1 MTLPQLV
8 DQYGQPLRR
17 DLLTR
22 DVAGPTLTGVR
33 SPIAGYPANGLNPTR
48 LANILMEADQG
59 EPLQY
64 LELAELIE
72 ERDLHYAGV
81 LGTRKRSVAQIDI
94 TVEAA
99 SDAPDDLRRADMVR
113 TWLKRDELA
122 DEVFDIL
129 DAIGKGISFAEIV
142 WDTSE
147 GQWQPRR
154 LEWRDPRWFRFDRQT
169 MRKPMLR
176 GGTDGDVD
184 AEPLPP
190 FKFIYTQIKAKSG
203 LPIRSGIARLAA
215 WAWMFKAFTQRDW
228 AIFTQTYG
236 QPIRVGKFGAGAT
249 KEDKATLFRA
259 VANIAGDCAAI
270 IPEGMSIDFIE
281 ASNVGAGAALY
292 KERVD
297 WLDQQLS
304 KGVLGQTSSADAE
317 AGGLGSGQA
326 NLHGDVRQDI
336 ETADC
341 KALSATLNRDLIR
354 PWMDLEFGPS
364 KSYPRLVIARPKA
377 EDIKQLTESLKIF
390 VPLGLRVEASEV
402 RDKLGLSDPAEG
414 AELLRM
420 MPDAP
425 ITPPLTSQTAPPA
438 VTRPAIPAAVIA
450 TQSTEPT
457 GAPAHPAE
465 QIAAKM
471 EAPAIAAVRGMA
483 GTIETMLARAGDL
496 GEFRA
501 MLSSAFGTIGGGELA
516 AVLEAGLAAAQAAG
530 RSDLVAESDR
540 ADLVDESD
548 AGEG

>member
-1 MTLPQLV
+1 MTVPPLV
-8 DQYGQPLRR
+8 DHNGQPLRR
-17 DLLTR
+17 ELLTR
-22 DVAGPTLTGVR
+22 DIAEPTVTGVR
-33 SPIAGYPANGLNPTR
+33 SPIAGYPANGLNPVR

-94 TVEAA
+94 SVEAA
-99 SDAPDDLRRADMVR
+99 SDAPEDLRRADMVR

-122 DEVFDIL
+122 DEIFDIL
-129 DAIGKGISFAEIV
+129 DAIGKGVSFTEIV
-142 WDTSE
+142 WDCSE
-147 GQWQPRR
+147 GQWQPDR

-176 GGTDGDVD
+176 GGLDGSVE
-184 AEPLPP
+184 AEPLPAC
-190 FKFIYTQIKAKSG
+190 KFIYTQIKAKSG
-203 LPIRSGIARLAA
+203 LPVRGGIARLAA

-236 QPIRVGKFGAGAT
+236 QPIRVGKFDSNAS
-249 KEDKATLFRA
+249 KEDRQTLFRA

-270 IPEGMSIDFIE
+270 IPSGMSIEFIE

-292 KERVD
+292 KERAD
-297 WLDQQLS
+297 WLDQQIS
-304 KGVLGQTSSADAE
+304 KGVLGQTTTTDAIS
-317 AGGLGSGQA
+317 GGHAIGRE
-326 NLHGDVRQDI
+326 HRQVQEDI

-377 EDIKQLTESLKIF
+377 EDIKQLTDSLKVL
-390 VPLGLRVEASEV
+390 VPMGLRVEASEV

-414 AELLRM
+414 AEILRM
-420 MPDAP
+420 VPEAP
-425 ITPPLTSQTAPPA
+425 SSTTTSPAANPAVAPPA
-438 VTRPAIPAAVIA
+438 VIA
-450 TQSTEPT
+450 LQSTEAPSE
-457 GAPAHPAE
+457 PAHPAE
-465 QIAAKM
+465 HIAEMM
-471 EAPAIAAVRGMA
+471 EAPAIAAVTGMA
-483 GTIETMLARAGDL
+483 ETIETMLARASDL

-501 MLSSAFGTIGGGELA
+501 MLSSAFGMIGGGDLA
-516 AVLEAGLAAAQAAG
+516 VVLEAGLAAAQAAG

-540 ADLVDESD
+540 ADLVDESE
-548 AGEG
+548 AGESVAGDE

>member
-1 MTLPQLV
+1 MTVPPLV
-8 DQYGQPLRR
+8 DHNGQPLRR
-17 DLLTR
+17 ELLTR
-22 DVAGPTLTGVR
+22 DIAEPTVTGVR
-33 SPIAGYPANGLNPTR
+33 SPIAGYPANGLNPVR

-59 EPLQY
+59 DPQQY

-99 SDAPDDLRRADMVR
+99 SDAREDLRRADMAR
-113 TWLKRDELA
+113 TLVKRDELA
-122 DEVFDIL
+122 DEIFDML
-129 DAIGKGISFAEIV
+129 DAIGKGVSFTEII
-142 WDTSE
+142 WDSSE
-147 GQWQPRR
+147 GQWLPDR

-176 GGTDGDVD
+176 GGLDGNVE
-184 AEPLPP
+184 AEPMPA

-236 QPIRVGKFGAGAT
+236 QPIRVGKFDSNAS
-249 KEDKATLFRA
+249 KEDRATLFRA

-270 IPEGMSIDFIE
+270 IPSGMSIDFIE

-292 KERVD
+292 KERAD
-297 WLDQQLS
+297 WLDQQIS
-304 KGVLGQTSSADAE
+304 KGVLGQTTTTDAI
-317 AGGLGSGQA
+317 AGGHAIGRE
-326 NLHGDVRQDI
+326 HRQVQEDI

-364 KSYPRLVIARPKA
+364 KSYPRIVIGRPKA
-377 EDIKQLTESLKIF
+377 EDIKQLTDSLKVF
-390 VPLGLRVEASEV
+390 VPMGLRVEASEV

-420 MPDAP
+420 MPEAP
-425 ITPPLTSQTAPPA
+425 SSPATPPAANPAVAPPA
-438 VTRPAIPAAVIA
+438 VIA
-450 TQSTEPT
+450 LQSTKAPSE
-457 GAPAHPAE
+457 PAHPAE
-465 QIAAKM
+465 QIAAMM
-471 EAPAIAAVRGMA
+471 EAPAIAAVTGMA
-483 GTIETMLARAGDL
+483 ETIETMLARAGDL

-501 MLSSAFGTIGGGELA
+501 MLSSAYGTIGGGDLV

-530 RSDLVAESDR
+530 RSDLQ
-540 ADLVDESD
+540 DESD
-548 AGEG
+548 AGDE